1 MESFVKKSMF
11 LTIALLFLIA
21 GASAAQGDENGMGE
35 YVIVDPPEDGGGDRI
50 PVFLVMSDQPSA
62 DASVQTMKATA
73 QSQQQMT
80 MSALAHVDPVAAET
94 ARSYW
99 IVNAIRVEAYPAD
112 LDSLAALPGVDHI
125 ERDYTVTVTD
135 PVVEKMNEVSPDLIH
150 YSAEEGGVVWSA
162 DFIDAPAV
170 WETGNLGAGVNISIV
185 DSGIDGSHPA
195 FGDRIVAWA
204 DFVNGANETAY
215 DDHGHGTHCAGTAA
229 GGVVE
234 TTYGD
239 DTIGVVLGIAPE
251 ANLMGAK
258 VLSAGGSGSTSDVM
272 DGVEWSVDNGA
283 DVISMSLGSFFG
295 PWSDTFTDKKES
307 FTLDNDSS
315 VSVSIEVA
323 SSYDTF
329 YEPQFIVG
337 AVNAD
342 SSLIYEIEHGENLT
356 FTLTDPQAG
365 TAVGSEIDWLGFDTS
380 SEYYYFKAPYADNA
394 GAWNGD
400 WVATLTN
407 AGDAPVYISEMMIA
421 VCYQSDGQDVE
432 SRMLNDVMNLGVT
445 VVVSAGNDGEYGHG
459 TIGVPG
465 TAKDVITV
473 GATDYMMDY
482 WAPFSSIGPVNAS
495 EQYCKPDVVA
505 PGVGIISS
513 YKDGG
518 YAILDGTSMSTP
530 AVAGTAA
537 LMLAGNESLTSADVK
552 DALMSSSV
560 HIAEN
565 GAILDT
571 MQKNSIYGA
580 GRVDAFEAVNVTGG
594 LGVTPLGDE
603 NLYELFGGIVSQ
615 EYDTYSGAIV
625 YGDDLPVVAVTW
637 NVTGGVPMAA
647 ENVEFSVRNRYS
659 LPYVYENATISTDV
673 AGNARTTLDIS
684 GYSDN
689 TYMTLS
695 ITWGNHVIEES
706 FYKAAT
712 PTPTPVENF
721 IYESQYYWALTND
734 TIQIKYPL
742 LSPDGSPYT
751 SDVELE
757 LRDYSSNVVYNETI
771 APVAGVVATDI
782 DLSTIYSGYEYSN
795 YNIYLDEENAG
806 YLQISPEVD
815 DEYYSVLL
823 SPDTAIC
830 SPGSSID
837 ISAIL
842 LATEHA
848 GMFGSM
854 ETGSTSAMATV
865 VTFSETEINALTVD
879 TQNALMGG
887 ELKTFDELDAEI
899 QGMDVNVV
907 SETFPITNG
916 IGLYTLDMPEDAYLA
931 LVYVTTQYSM
941 EGYNEASMT
950 VYGEMTPWI
959 RHSTTDGVFRNPV
972 TNFTYLFTTSS
983 EWQATWDQQ
992 TYSVVPAEEA
1002 TIGFTVYTY
1011 TLDEVTD
1018 QFIGSPAAYETV
1030 YLYTMD
1036 GALTATTDA
1045 DGRCTFTVTPGE
1057 VGDAWYEYFAVTGGM
1072 NAYSHIYEGADPLSP
1087 GLGTCIAADLITLEP
1102 VAPASHGYLRPEQET
1117 RLIGVLADNATRT
1130 VTLTSTGPNDESIH
1144 EKGLFT
1150 FDQSGPYYY
1159 SNGTLDAATLE
1170 FDRTISKIVEI
1181 PESGTY
1187 DVAFGILNPV
1197 DSTLQYIGTTF
1208 VDTEY
1213 NLTYDVMEDVLEGTS
1228 VPVTFTLTDQNG
1240 DPVSGAKVLFK
1251 MGAAEGWMSVSEE
1264 YYIEPYEINPR
1275 EENVW
1280 PYLGVY
1286 PDPYSQTY
1294 TGYTDTNGQV
1304 ELTFTPPTAAEQAYR
1319 LEMGSG
1325 SEVYYDVFCVH
1336 NDRFVI
1342 IDGGSYMPVAGEL
1355 PDFVPSVDAPNI
1367 VKINRNDTVKVDGL
1381 GVSVSNVGTADFV
1394 YSGTDG
1400 VVVAES
1406 GGYSENVTFNYDIL
1420 RGTTEEVLY
1429 VNIEQSAQDYG
1440 IDPETTSLP
1449 QNTVVKVTVNPDK
1462 DIEELR
1468 YDNNVYSHNLRVTA
1482 PDLVAEIIAPSTTTA
1497 VGGDTPIGVKVTNGG
1512 QVPSVATTLAYEM
1525 SGSPIETGISVI
1537 ALNPGESTTIWRNKT
1552 LTAGEYVVAAE
1563 VNPGHV
1569 TDYETSYTNNIAT
1582 KNITSFEQ
1590 VETAIVLPQN
1600 KVLIKD
1606 TSFELPI
1613 VVENVEELAAY
1624 QMTFAYNASVIQ
1636 VTDVISGDIALTA
1649 KNLQEGYV
1657 IFNGGQTSSKSGDV
1671 TIATLAIDVIGDSGD
1686 ETPFTLSQSLLWDIN
1701 EFALPLVVTDGSGL
1715 VLLYGDANNDGVV
1728 DQLDTLKV
1736 LKWVVGLDSGTPI
1749 EGTTGFIQTDVTK
1762 NSHVDVGDAMF
1773 IAQKNAGLRDVYFN
1787 IR

>member
-1 MESFVKKSMF
+1 MESFVKKSIF
-11 LTIALLFLIA
+11 LIITLLFLIA

-50 PVFLVMSDQPSA
+50 PVFLVMSDQPAA
-62 DASVQTMKATA
+62 DASVQTMKALA

-99 IVNAIRVEAYPAD
+99 IVNAIHVEADPAD

-125 ERDYTVTVTD
+125 EHDYTVTVTD
-135 PVVEKMNEVSPDLIH
+135 PVIQTMDEVSPDSIQ
-150 YSAEEGGVVWSA
+150 YSAEQGGVVWSA

-185 DSGIDGSHPA
+185 DTGIDGSHPA
-195 FGDRIVAWA
+195 FSNRIVAWA
-204 DFVNGANETAY
+204 DFVNGANTTAY
-215 DDHGHGTHCAGTAA
+215 DDNGHGSHCAGIAA
-229 GGVVE
+229 GGIVE

-239 DTIGVVLGIAPE
+239 DTIDVILGIAPE

-258 VLSAGGSGSTSDVM
+258 VLNAGGSGSQSDVM
-272 DGVEWSVDNGA
+272 EGVQWSVENGA
-283 DVISMSLGSFFG
+283 DIISMSLGSFNG
-295 PWSDTFTDKKES
+295 PWSDTFTNKTES

-315 VSVSIEVA
+315 VSVTFEVA
-323 SSYDTF
+323 SSLDTF

-342 SSLIYEIEHGENLT
+342 SSLIYEIENGENLT
-356 FTLTDPQAG
+356 FTLTDAQAG

-380 SEYYYFKAPYADNA
+380 SGYYYFKAPYVDNA
-394 GAWNGD
+394 GDAWSG
-400 WVATLTN
+400 WWTATLTN

-432 SRMLNDVMNLGVT
+432 SQMLNDVMNLGVT
-445 VVVSAGNDGEYGHG
+445 VVVAAGNDGEFGHG

-465 TAKDVITV
+465 TAEDVITV

-495 EQYCKPDVVA
+495 NPYHKPDVVA

-513 YKDGG
+513 YKDGN

-580 GRVDAFEAVNVTGG
+580 GRVNAFEAVNVTGG
-594 LGVTPLGDE
+594 MGVIPLDDE

-615 EYDTYSGAIV
+615 EYDTYDGAIV

-637 NVTGGVPMAA
+637 NVTGGVPMAG
-647 ENVEFSVRNRYS
+647 EDVLFSVRNSYS
-659 LPYVYENATISTDV
+659 SYVYENETVPTD
-673 AGNARTTLDIS
+673 ASGNARTTLDIS

-689 TYMTLS
+689 TYMTLC
-695 ITWGNHVIEES
+695 ITWGDHVIEES

-712 PTPTPVENF
+712 PTPTPVGDF

-734 TIQIKYPL
+734 TVQIKYPL

-757 LRDYSSNVVYNETI
+757 LRDYSSNVFYNETI

-782 DLSTIYSGYEYSN
+782 DLSTIYSGYDYSN
-795 YNIYLDEENAG
+795 YNIYLDDERVG
-806 YLQISPEVD
+806 YLQVSSEV
-815 DEYYSVLL
+815 EEGWYSVLL
-823 SPDTAIC
+823 SPGTAIC

-842 LATEHA
+842 VANGHM
-848 GMFGSM
+848 GMSSM
-854 ETGSTSAMATV
+854 DTGSTSAMATV
-865 VTFSETEINALTVD
+865 VTFSETEINALTAD
-879 TQNALMGG
+879 TRNAILGG
-887 ELKTFDELDAEI
+887 ELNTLDELNSEI
-899 QGMDVNVV
+899 QGMDVNVTG
-907 SETFPITNG
+907 EAFQITNG
-916 IGLYTLDMPEDAYLA
+916 VGLYTLDMPEDAYLA

-972 TNFTYLFTTSS
+972 TNFTDLSTTSA

-1002 TIGFTVYTY
+1002 TIGFTVYIY

-1018 QFIGSPAAYETV
+1018 QFIGAPSAGETV

-1036 GALTATTDA
+1036 GAFTATTDA

-1057 VGDAWYEYFAVTGGM
+1057 VNDAGYEYLAVTGGM
-1072 NAYSHIYEGADPLSP
+1072 DAYGHIYEGADPLSP
-1087 GLGTCIAADLITLEP
+1087 ALGTRIAADLITLEP
-1102 VAPASHGYLRPEQET
+1102 VAPASHGYLRPDQAT
-1117 RLIGVLADNATRT
+1117 RSIGVIADNASRT
-1130 VTLTSTGPNDESIH
+1130 ITLTSVGPNDESIH
-1144 EKGLFT
+1144 EKGMFT

-1159 SNGTLDAATLE
+1159 SNGTLNAATVE
-1170 FDRTISKIVEI
+1170 FDRTISKTVEI

-1197 DSTLQYIGTTF
+1197 SSALQYTGTSF
-1208 VDTEY
+1208 VDTDY
-1213 NLTYDVMEDVLEGTS
+1213 NLTYEIMDDLLEGTS
-1228 VPVTFTLTDQNG
+1228 VPVTFTLTDQDG
-1240 DPVSGAKVLFK
+1240 DPVSNAKVLFK
-1251 MGAAEGWMSVSEE
+1251 MGAADGWIAVSEE
-1264 YYIEPYEINPR
+1264 YQIYQNEINPR
-1275 EENVW
+1275 EENIW

-1286 PDPYSQTY
+1286 PDPYSRIY
-1294 TGYTDTNGQV
+1294 TGYTNPSGQV
-1304 ELTFTPPTAAEQAYR
+1304 ELTFTTPTAAEQAYR
-1319 LEMGSG
+1319 LEMGSA
-1325 SEVYYDVFCVH
+1325 SEVYYDVICVH
-1336 NDRFVI
+1336 NDRFVA

-1355 PDFVPSVDAPNI
+1355 PDFVPSVDAPNV
-1367 VKINRNDTVKVDGL
+1367 VKIERDDTVRVVDL
-1381 GVSVSNVGTADFV
+1381 GTGAENVGTADFV
-1394 YSGTDG
+1394 YDETSLMILAEASGFSSDKAIITGIPKGHTQIDYISLVG
-1400 VVVAES
+1400 
-1406 GGYSENVTFNYDIL
+1406 
-1420 RGTTEEVLY
+1420 
-1429 VNIEQSAQDYG
+1429 SAQDYG
-1440 IDPETTSLP
+1440 IYPEDTPLP
-1449 QNTVVKVTVNPDK
+1449 QDVVVKVTVNPERT
-1462 DIEELR
+1462 IEELR
-1468 YDNNVYSHNLRVTA
+1468 YDNNVYNHNLRITA
-1482 PDLVAEIIAPSTTTA
+1482 PDLVTEIIAPSTTTA
-1497 VGGDTPIGVKVTNGG
+1497 LGGETPIGVRVMNGG
-1512 QVPSVATTLAYEM
+1512 EVPSVATTLNYEII
-1525 SGSPIETGISVI
+1525 GTGTPAETGIPII
-1537 ALNPGESTTIWRNKT
+1537 ALNPGESTMIWQNKT
-1552 LTAGEYVVAAE
+1552 LVAGEYTITAE
-1563 VNPGHV
+1563 VNPGHDS
-1569 TDYETSYTNNIAT
+1569 DYETSYTNNQDT
-1582 KNITSFEQ
+1582 KPITSFDQ
-1590 VETAIVLPQN
+1590 IETKIVLPEN
-1600 KVLIKD
+1600 KVLVNG
-1606 TSFELPI
+1606 TTFEMPI
-1613 VVENVEELAAY
+1613 LVENVEELAVY
-1624 QMTFAYNASVIQ
+1624 QMTFAYNASVIN
-1636 VTDVISGDIALTA
+1636 VTDVKSGDIALHYA
-1649 KNLQEGYV
+1649 NMQNGYV
-1657 IFNGGQTSSKSGDV
+1657 RFDGGQVNSKSGNV
-1671 TIATLAIDVIGDSGD
+1671 TIATLVIDVIGESGD
-1686 ETPFTLSQSLLWDIN
+1686 ETDFTLPEALIWDFN
-1701 EFALPLVVTDGSGL
+1701 EFALPLAVTDGSGY

-1736 LKWVVGLDSGTPI
+1736 LKWVVGLDSGKPI
-1749 EGTTGFIQTDVTK
+1749 EGTTGFMQTDVTK

-1773 IAQKNAGLRDVYFN
+1773 IAQFNVGLRDNYFN
-1787 IR
+1787 IP